1 MSKKKNTVVPKATPT
16 KEVVVNSSSQ
26 INTNSSKLQVKIED
40 AAILSYGKQRIK
52 NGEKDEFAFMVAYV
66 FKADE
71 KVIEIKDLEPIIE
84 DEATSVTVTVDAE
97 EMARSIGNLSQ
108 RINDDNVMYAHG
120 HSHCFMATSPSG
132 MDSRTAEKLLNLSNG
147 NEVIMF
153 IINDAFEITV
163 YTAAKI
169 LRGFSTSTAYEKL
182 KNVDY
187 VEKKVTTVLYS
198 QQGVIDRLNIKY
210 YEDEEDWYR
219 QQDLHGRTGGYN
231 YFDY

>member
-1 MSKKKNTVVPKATPT
+1 MSKKKNTVVQKATPT
-16 KEVVVNSSSQ
+16 KKVVVNNNSQ
-26 INTNSSKLQVKIED
+26 INTNSSELQVKIED

-52 NGEKDEFAFMVAYV
+52 SGEKDEFAFMVAYV

-71 KVIEIKDLEPIIE
+71 KIIEIKDLEPIIE

-97 EMARSIGNLSQ
+97 EMAHSIGNLLQ

-120 HSHCFMATSPSG
+120 HSHCFMTTSPSG
-132 MDSRTAEKLLNLSNG
+132 TDSQTAEKLLNLSNG

-153 IINDAFEITV
+153 IINDAFEVTV
-163 YTAAKI
+163 YTAAKM

-187 VEKKVTTVLYS
+187 VEKKITTVFHS
-198 QQGVIDRLNIKY
+198 QQGVINRLNLKY
-210 YEDEEDWYR
+210 YEDEEDLYG
-219 QQDLHGRTGGYN
+219 QQGLHSRTGGYN